1 MKRLIALLF
10 AVILTV
16 GGLVPAANAVGV
28 YISAGDRPYY
38 SHGPYYY
45 VGPRR
50 YIWYPGHW
58 TWRHHHHVWVHGYY
72 GYARGY

>member
-10 AVILTV
+10 AVILTL
-16 GGLVPAANAVGV
+16 GSLVPAANAVAV

-45 VGPRR
+45 VGPTR
-50 YIWYPGHW
+50 YVWVPGYW
-58 TWRHHHHVWVHGYY
+58 GYRHHHRVWVHGYY
-72 GYARGY
+72 R